1 MPRPDAGNGN
11 TSPDL
16 DRLEGEIRASRA
28 RIDGTVDALRGR
40 MARLS
45 PRTLMERKM
54 SHSYTSPDHGS
65 DRDQRDRHGQP
76 ARGTYRPASAPSSMM
91 GSVTSNP
98 IPLALIGVGLGWLA
112 LSTSGYDRR
121 IARSSTLRSIRH
133 RAEDAVGYA
142 RDTLGSA
149 GDSVRSAASSAYDS
163 ASDAVSGA
171 YDSASSAVSGA
182 YDNASSAV
190 GSAYDS
196 ASSALGDN
204 GNRVANR
211 GPGGALSTSH
221 STSHSSLHVRERMH
235 DVSTG
240 FWDMVEDHPMVA
252 GAMGV
257 ALGAAIGAALPSTQ
271 SESRW
276 VGPYADEA
284 TERAKTLAMDAL
296 DRGTR
301 AAQAAVEAAREEVTE
316 AASSTAD
323 AARSAA
329 REEAKKPA

>member
-1 MPRPDAGNGN
+1 MTRPDAGTGN
-11 TSPDL
+11 TPPDL

-76 ARGTYRPASAPSSMM
+76 ARNTYRPAHAPSSMM

-121 IARSSTLRSIRH
+121 IARSSTLRSVRH

-142 RDTLGSA
+142 RDTLSSA
-149 GDSVRSAASSAYDS
+149 TDSVRSAASSAYDS
-163 ASDAVSGA
+163 ASEAVGGA
-171 YDSASSAVSGA
+171 YDSASNAVGGA
-182 YDNASSAV
+182 YDSASSAV

-196 ASSALGDN
+196 ASSAVG
-204 GNRVANR
+204 GSSNRVANR
-211 GPGGALSTSH
+211 GPGAAP
-221 STSHSSLHVRERMH
+221 STSHSSFHVRERMH

-301 AAQAAVEAAREEVTE
+301 AAQAAVEAAKEEVTE